1 MKKILFSLFIAFS
14 LIFIPV
20 AKATE
25 KLPEVTDHEKV
36 KVYFFRSNNCGWC
49 TQTLEYFAENY
60 DTYKDYFDL
69 IIYEV
74 NGVSENGNLMVDLQE
89 YFDVDGVGSI
99 PYFVIGGNFDN
110 LGYATTEIVEEALK
124 QYQSDDYEDF
134 VAEFI
139 EKGDYN
145 GLKTET
151 LEEACAAKGIKYG
164 ANSKNTEDGKL
175 SDLAIVAI
183 IFTVVIVGF
192 GALVLSS
199 RQQKTK

>member
-1 MKKILFSLFIAFS
+1 MKNILFSLFIVLS

-25 KLPEVTDHEKV
+25 TLPEITDHEKV

-99 PYFVIGGNFDN
+99 PYFVIGENFDN

-124 QYQSDDYEDF
+124 QYQSDDYKDF

-139 EKGDYN
+139 EKGNYD

-151 LEEACAAKGIKYG
+151 LKEACAAKGIEYG
-164 ANSKNTEDGKL
+164 THAASKEDGL
-175 SDLAIVAI
+175 SDIAIVAI
-183 IFTVVIVGF
+183 IFTVIIVGF
-192 GALVLSS
+192 GSLVLFS
-199 RQQKTK
+199 RQQNNK

>member
-1 MKKILFSLFIAFS
+1 MKKILFSLFIVLS

-25 KLPEVTDHEKV
+25 TLPEITDHEKV

-99 PYFVIGGNFDN
+99 PYFVIGENFDN

-124 QYQSDDYEDF
+124 QYQSDDYKDF

-139 EKGDYN
+139 EKGNYD

-151 LEEACAAKGIKYG
+151 LKEACAAKGIEYG
-164 ANSKNTEDGKL
+164 THAASKEDGL
-175 SDLAIVAI
+175 SDGAIVAI

-192 GALVLSS
+192 GVLVLSS

>member
-1 MKKILFSLFIAFS
+1 MKKILFSLFIVLS

-25 KLPEVTDHEKV
+25 TLPEITDHEKV

-99 PYFVIGGNFDN
+99 PYFVIGENFDN

-124 QYQSDDYEDF
+124 QYQSDDYKDF

-139 EKGDYN
+139 EKGNYD

-151 LEEACAAKGIKYG
+151 LKEACAAKGIEYG
-164 ANSKNTEDGKL
+164 THAASKEDGL
-175 SDLAIVAI
+175 SDIAIVAI
-183 IFTVVIVGF
+183 IFTVIIVGF
-192 GALVLSS
+192 GSLVLFS
-199 RQQKTK
+199 RQQNNK

>member
-1 MKKILFSLFIAFS
+1 MKNILFSLFIVLS

-25 KLPEVTDHEKV
+25 TLPEITDHEKV

-99 PYFVIGGNFDN
+99 PYFVIGENFDN

-124 QYQSDDYEDF
+124 QYQSDDYKDF

-151 LEEACAAKGIKYG
+151 LEEACAAKGIEYG
-164 ANSKNTEDGKL
+164 THAASKEDGL
-175 SDLAIVAI
+175 SDIAIVAI
-183 IFTVVIVGF
+183 IFTVIIVGF
-192 GALVLSS
+192 GSLVLFS
-199 RQQKTK
+199 RQQNNK